1 MDILA
6 RVHMRID
13 PWYAE
18 EATAITAMR
27 AQSSAKKR
35 KYVFKNRTAA
45 PKTTSPVKVLY
56 AAADFLAEK
65 IVENLQVQFN
75 ILNMRLILAVHS
87 SFFYCLF
94 FLFFL

>member
-35 KYVFKNRTAA
+35 KYLFEKRTAA
-45 PKTTSPVKVLY
+45 PKKSSPVKELY

-65 IVENLQVQFN
+65 IVENLQVQFK
-75 ILNMRLILAVHS
+75 ILNMRLIIAVHS
-87 SFFYCLF
+87 FFPLLTF
-94 FLFFL
+94 PIFL